1 MFYLIREID
10 LLAIKAPLA
19 DALGIFRHYFDSQ
32 EKMNILYSF
41 LDEYKVWMIPQQMRQ
56 VDCVGVFK
64 KIQ

>member
-1 MFYLIREID
+1 MCDII
-10 LLAIKAPLA
+10 
-19 DALGIFRHYFDSQ
+19 DSQ

-56 VDCVGVFK
+56 VDRVGVFK

>member
-1 MFYLIREID
+1 MKLKRQLHFNF
-10 LLAIKAPLA
+10 PLHIIYRMC
-19 DALGIFRHYFDSQ
+19 DIIDSQ